1 MSPFH
6 KWIARVTALAV
17 VFILL
22 YSEHETILR
31 NLALYLVY
39 SEEPMKADVILV
51 LGGDFQGSR
60 VMKGCELA
68 QQGFAPKVWVSGPD
82 GVYGL
87 READLAVD
95 YAIQHGCPP
104 ELLEPFYSKANS
116 TLDEARLFRE
126 RAAAAKINSY
136 LLVTSNFHT
145 RRAAKV
151 FRREVPLLPFRS
163 IGAPDRSFDP
173 NSWWES
179 RPSRK
184 VFAFEWLKTVTEWV
198 GM

>member
-1 MSPFH
+1 MSVFH

-17 VFILL
+17 VSILL

-51 LGGDFQGSR
+51 LGGDFQGAR

-104 ELLEPFYSKANS
+104 DLLEPFYSEANS

-173 NSWWES
+173 NSWWKS

>member
-1 MSPFH
+1 LSIFN
-6 KWIARVTALAV
+6 KWIARLAALV
-17 VFILL
+17 IVSLLL

-51 LGGDFQGSR
+51 LAGDFQGQR

-68 QQGFAPKVWVSGPD
+68 QQGYAPKVWVSGPD

-95 YAIQHGCPP
+95 YAIQHGCPAS
-104 ELLEPFYSKANS
+104 LLEPFYSKANS
-116 TLDEARLFRE
+116 TLDEARLFRD
-126 RAAAAKINSY
+126 RSAAAKINSY

-145 RRAAKV
+145 RRAAKL
-151 FRREVPLLPFRS
+151 FRREIPGVPFRS
-163 IGAPDRSFDP
+163 IGAEDKSFDP
-173 NSWWES
+173 ASWWQS

>member
-1 MSPFH
+1 
-6 KWIARVTALAV
+6 VTALAV
-17 VFILL
+17 VSILL

-39 SEEPMKADVILV
+39 SEEPMKADVIFV
-51 LGGDFQGSR
+51 LGGDFQGAR

-68 QQGFAPKVWVSGPD
+68 QKGFAPKVWVSGPD

-87 READLAVD
+87 READLAID
-95 YAIQHGCPP
+95 YAIQHGCPT

-163 IGAPDRSFDP
+163 IGAPDPSFDP
-173 NSWWES
+173 SSWWGS

-198 GM
+198 GI